1 HRPRATS
8 RTAQGPRDAARRHV
22 GAFGPAPGPQ
32 DRRRGEPGRDR
43 HRRHPQ
49 RHQPDR
55 QHRDECVLPFA
66 GRGDGTMKRLILV
79 GALAAAALAIG
90 IAWPPPPVPARS
102 AADEQWSLPEEA
114 ALTRFAA
121 PEFSEATRK
130 LRWSADRAGQA
141 GAGADGALPWRLAG
155 IAADGHSVALLMT
168 LGKDAT

>member
-1 HRPRATS
+1 
-8 RTAQGPRDAARRHV
+8 
-22 GAFGPAPGPQ
+22 
-32 DRRRGEPGRDR
+32 
-43 HRRHPQ
+43 
-49 RHQPDR
+49 
-55 QHRDECVLPFA
+55 
-66 GRGDGTMKRLILV
+66 MKRLILV

-168 LGKDAT
+168 LGKDATAHRLAIGDALPDGSRLAAIEGDTITIEQGGCRLVYQLYHSQPVRATGECPDHQVATEQRDSQ